1 MIISEEWAEE
11 WMDCTDNIGSVI
23 ELLVT
28 LSIGMV
34 SKPLI
39 YVQTDQIM
47 QLDCEFQYQV
57 LTVTQ

>member
-47 QLDCEFQYQV
+47 QLNCEFQYQV